1 MNDTKITSETV
12 VTESVVTESVVSETM
27 VTMVTGANKGIG
39 REIAAQLAA
48 LGHTVVIGARSAE
61 LGEKAAAELR
71 ATGADAISVVLD
83 VTDPASVAAA
93 AEAVKSRYG
102 RLDALVNNAAVA
114 LPPGSDMTGQRP
126 RSADLGVVRHI
137 FDTNFFGV
145 IAVTS
150 ALLPLLRRSSA
161 PRIVNVSS
169 RGGSLSVM
177 ADQEA
182 WADDQPPLS
191 AGYSPSKSALTAL
204 TLQYA
209 RDLRPDGILV
219 NAVCPGFCAT
229 DLNHHAGHRTPA
241 QGAVAAVRMA
251 TIPADGP
258 TGTFTDDQGTVPW

>member
-1 MNDTKITSETV
+1 MNNTMITL
-12 VTESVVTESVVSETM
+12 
-27 VTMVTGANKGIG
+27 VTGANKGIG

-71 ATGADAISVVLD
+71 ATGADATSVVLD
-83 VTDPASVAAA
+83 VTDPASAVAAA
-93 AEAVKSRYG
+93 DTVSARYG
-102 RLDALVNNAAVA
+102 RLDALVNNAGVA
-114 LPPGSDMTGQRP
+114 APAGTDLGSQRP
-126 RSADLGVVRHI
+126 RSADLDAVRRV

-145 IAVTS
+145 ITVTN
-150 ALLPLLRRSSA
+150 ALLPLLRRSTA

-169 RGGSLSVM
+169 SVGSLALGTGPEMPIAV
-177 ADQEA
+177 
-182 WADDQPPLS
+182 
-191 AGYSPSKSALTAL
+191 GYVPSKTALNALTV
-204 TLQYA
+204 QYS

-219 NAVCPGFCAT
+219 NAVCPGYCAT

-241 QGAVAAVRMA
+241 QGAVAAVQMA